1 MTQGLAQRWK
11 ALSQRERLAIGIGA
25 VVIVAALLFVG
36 VVDPLLERQEV
47 LERQAARKQREIR
60 EVATLGAEY
69 AALRARLTTLENRL
83 PPPET
88 QFSLVAFVED
98 AAAQARVRERIVG
111 MQPQP
116 PAVMQSYQE
125 TSVDLRL
132 DGVSLTDLLALLV
145 ELEQA
150 PYDVQVRHLQIK
162 PKYDAPSLLDANL
175 RVVSHDRPR

>member
-1 MTQGLAQRWK
+1 MTQGWTQRWK
-11 ALSQRERLAIGIGA
+11 ALSRRERLAIGIGA
-25 VVIVAALLFVG
+25 AVIGAALVFVG

-47 LERQAARKQREIR
+47 LERQAVRKQREIR
-60 EVATLGAEY
+60 EVAMLGAEY
-69 AALRARLTTLENRL
+69 AVLRARLSTLEIRL
-83 PPPET
+83 PPPEAP
-88 QFSLVAFVED
+88 FSLVAFVED
-98 AAAQARVRERIVG
+98 AAARARVRERIVG

-116 PAVMQSYQE
+116 PAVIQSYQE
-125 TSVDLRL
+125 TSVDVRL

-162 PKYDAPSLLDANL
+162 PKYDAPSLLEANL

>member
-11 ALSQRERLAIGIGA
+11 TLSRRERFTIGIGA
-25 VVIVAALLFVG
+25 AVIGAALLFVG

-47 LERQAARKQREIR
+47 LERQAGRKQREIR
-60 EVATLGAEY
+60 EIATLGAQY
-69 AALRARLTTLENRL
+69 AALQARLSTLENRL
-83 PPPET
+83 PPPEA
-88 QFSLVAFVED
+88 QFSLVAFAED
-98 AAAQARVRERIVG
+98 AAAHARVRERIVG

-162 PKYDAPSLLDANL
+162 PKYDAPYLLDANL